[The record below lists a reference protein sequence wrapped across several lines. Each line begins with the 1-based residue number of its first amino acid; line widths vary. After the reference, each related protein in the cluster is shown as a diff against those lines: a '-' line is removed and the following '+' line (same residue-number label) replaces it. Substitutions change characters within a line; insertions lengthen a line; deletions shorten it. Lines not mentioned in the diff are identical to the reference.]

1 MNPGKGFELFVK
13 RLLISVG
20 FSDVKS
26 DGIYVFDGAVGQMVQ
41 GLGEAHNA
49 DVLLEPPVQTP
60 FYSLSRILIECKDYQ
75 RKVGLGTLRG
85 VLGLREDINHFDIVD
100 IDRLRA
106 RRTQNRH
113 NPIFN
118 YNRYSYQ
125 VAVASLSGFTN
136 QAQEFAATYRIPLI
150 EFNQLSF
157 WHDLCDLIGFRSVKN
172 KFNHGFECHFPTNR
186 KEGEIEDFAMKIGQR
201 MAIAVTNSG
210 QLLFLY
216 CKNSVEHSF
225 SQYYSLHWSSPDN
238 PWELRT
244 GEQVYQFCLPRGI
257 LERWLL
263 NASDDLSLKQ
273 EAINCKASYLSNM
286 VVYYSTYGLPNIKM
300 ISINR
305 YELEAARRKLSII

>member
-1 MNPGKGFELFVK
+1 MKPGKAFELFVK
-13 RLLISVG
+13 YLLINVG
-20 FSDVKS
+20 FSNVTS
-26 DGIYVFDGAVGQMVQ
+26 DGIYVFDSSAGQMVQ

-60 FYSLSRILIECKDYQ
+60 FYSLSRLLIECKDYQ

-85 VLGLREDINHFDIVD
+85 ILGLREDINHFDIVD
-100 IDRLRA
+100 INKLRA
-106 RRTQNRH
+106 RRAQNRH
-113 NPIFN
+113 NPISN

-125 VAVASLSGFTN
+125 VAVASLSGFTY

-157 WHDLCDLIGFRSVKN
+157 WQDFCNLIGYF
-172 KFNHGFECHFPTNR
+172 FATGNHRYGYDYHHQKDLTEM
-186 KEGEIEDFAMKIGQR
+186 EIEDFARRIGQR
-201 MAIAVTNSG
+201 MAVAVTNSG

-216 CKNSVEHSF
+216 HINETENNF
-225 SQYYSLHWSSPDN
+225 SQYYSLHWHSPGY

-244 GEQVYQFCLPRGI
+244 GTQVYQFCLPKGI

-263 NASDDLSLKQ
+263 SASDDLSLKQ

-286 VVYYSTYGLPNIKM
+286 VVYYSTNGIPDIKM
-300 ISINR
+300 ISIDR
-305 YELEAARRKLSII
+305 YELEEARNQLNNI